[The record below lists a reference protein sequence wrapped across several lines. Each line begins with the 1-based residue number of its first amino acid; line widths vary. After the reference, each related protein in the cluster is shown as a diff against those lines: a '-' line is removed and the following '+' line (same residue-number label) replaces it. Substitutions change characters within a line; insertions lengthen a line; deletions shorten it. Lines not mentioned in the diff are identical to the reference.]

1 MSALPADRGPPNSA
15 PAAGAEASQPTNR
28 GRRGRG
34 RRRNSP
40 HRDTSNNA
48 ANPGPQSAA
57 GGVGRRR
64 NKGPQERLGPTDGD
78 GRQLPPHV
86 DNSNL
91 EDGASVA
98 ESTGSNSRPNRGRG
112 RGRGRGNPNANR
124 GGANG
129 RGGRRQ
135 QFGARLTEGT
145 RATAP
150 VSEPTPPP
158 PTSGDLTSRLIYS
171 LTHKEDAVDCPICF
185 NPVHPTQPIWS
196 CAPSPVDPLDDPS
209 AAPATCCWTIFHMK
223 CIKEWARKSV
233 TATREAYRA
242 RDVDLPGDWRCP
254 GCQTKRTEVPRAYVC
269 FCGRASDPPPSR
281 LSTPHS
287 CGCEKHTCQQECH
300 PGPCSPCQIVDTAR
314 CYCGKHEKE
323 MSCGAGSPMDCGVEG
338 MEPWE
343 GRWQCEDPC
352 GFLIAGNINARSHA
366 VNCTQSAGMLAP
378 MSVTLD
384 LVPPAR
390 CPLMSSVDAAKRP
403 HESLVTKFLMAL
415 RSSVREHAKQCEGV
429 AGMYATEFVVLLP
442 EQQANSR
449 VNEESVTK
457 SLAAVTITVCFL
469 TIAAR
474 ALDAFSRPLNRSCV
488 PAIALS
494 SSLRFLVARI
504 STALTRVLSHHRRVA
519 IRVRHIHATSALF
532 VTCDALRSVHRVVLL
547 AENCSTADTTVAIE
561 HAILANVGH
570 AHRFAGNPGK
580 RVGTLVL
587 SLVMPPQPA
596 HRSILLLAPLS
607 LPRLADALGISESS
621 RSASH
626 NQVTWDPDLVV
637 FGRVPANQAFVKNV
651 EKALADFVGSDKKAH
666 VLPYMPEARRKI
678 LVEVAEVYRI
688 NTQLVDEEPRR
699 SVQLIRRVDSR
710 IPTPLLS
717 QASTPAPS
725 RLGSLGD
732 LRKPATVIK
741 STPASGSVAPAWRSG
756 TASPGVAAS
765 NARSGSPAQ
774 SSGPPTSALGSS
786 ATPWTRSGASV
797 TPRATPPPA
806 MLRTGSSSFNGGN
819 MSSGR
824 QDVPTNWEDE

>member
-287 CGCEKHTCQQECH
+287 CGEPCARVRKDCNHSCPMACHPGPCPPCLVNVSKTCWCDNKTIVSRCSALNKSAIGLALSCGQPCGQLLGCEKHTCQQECH

-352 GFLIAGNINARSHA
+352 GR
-366 VNCTQSAGMLAP
+366 
-378 MSVTLD
+378 
-384 LVPPAR
+384 
-390 CPLMSSVDAAKRP
+390 
-403 HESLVTKFLMAL
+403 
-415 RSSVREHAKQCEGV
+415 
-429 AGMYATEFVVLLP
+429 
-442 EQQANSR
+442 
-449 VNEESVTK
+449 
-457 SLAAVTITVCFL
+457 
-469 TIAAR
+469 
-474 ALDAFSRPLNRSCV
+474 
-488 PAIALS
+488 
-494 SSLRFLVARI
+494 
-504 STALTRVLSHHRRVA
+504 
-519 IRVRHIHATSALF
+519 
-532 VTCDALRSVHRVVLL
+532 
-547 AENCSTADTTVAIE
+547 
-561 HAILANVGH
+561 
-570 AHRFAGNPGK
+570 
-580 RVGTLVL
+580 
-587 SLVMPPQPA
+587 
-596 HRSILLLAPLS
+596 
-607 LPRLADALGISESS
+607 
-621 RSASH
+621 
-626 NQVTWDPDLVV
+626 
-637 FGRVPANQAFVKNV
+637 
-651 EKALADFVGSDKKAH
+651 
-666 VLPYMPEARRKI
+666 
-678 LVEVAEVYRI
+678 
-688 NTQLVDEEPRR
+688 
-699 SVQLIRRVDSR
+699 
-710 IPTPLLS
+710 
-717 QASTPAPS
+717 
-725 RLGSLGD
+725 
-732 LRKPATVIK
+732 
-741 STPASGSVAPAWRSG
+741 
-756 TASPGVAAS
+756 
-765 NARSGSPAQ
+765 
-774 SSGPPTSALGSS
+774 
-786 ATPWTRSGASV
+786 
-797 TPRATPPPA
+797 
-806 MLRTGSSSFNGGN
+806 
-819 MSSGR
+819 
-824 QDVPTNWEDE
+824 